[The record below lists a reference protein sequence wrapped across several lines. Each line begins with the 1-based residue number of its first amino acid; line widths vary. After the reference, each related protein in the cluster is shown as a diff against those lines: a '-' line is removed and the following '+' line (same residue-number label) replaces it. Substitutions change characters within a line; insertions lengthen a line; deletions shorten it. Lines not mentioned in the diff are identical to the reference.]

1 MVCFGV
7 VHLVVAYLAVQIAL
21 GSGQQAADQR
31 GALAEIGA
39 TSSARWRSGCL
50 P

>member
-1 MVCFGV
+1 LAARAWSASV

-31 GALAEIGA
+31 GAPHP
-39 TSSARWRSGCL
+39 SAR
-50 P
+50 